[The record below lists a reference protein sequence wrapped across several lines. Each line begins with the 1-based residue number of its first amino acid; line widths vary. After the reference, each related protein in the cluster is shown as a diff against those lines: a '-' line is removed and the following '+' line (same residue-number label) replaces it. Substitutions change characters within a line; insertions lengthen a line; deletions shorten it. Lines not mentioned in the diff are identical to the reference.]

1 MTAALSRLAY
11 DPNDVKPGWGALLLV
26 IGLGVVT
33 YLLWRSMNTQLGKIS
48 MPPRERTSGFAPGPD
63 VDGGEDDAERR
74 GAPIDDDT
82 QRPPDAPG

>member
-11 DPNDVKPGWGALLLV
+11 DPNNVKPGGGALLLV
-26 IGLGVVT
+26 LGLAVVT

-48 MPPRERTSGFAPGPD
+48 MPPRERPSRFAPGPD
-63 VDGGEDDAERR
+63 DGEDDDERR
-74 GAPIDDDT
+74 RAPIDDDT